1 MFARMHVFLIYQLL
15 RRRRDVALLR
25 QDSQLVLPRRQ
36 QLSFNDSVQDDL
48 LVVRAELV
56 PLYCGV

>member
-1 MFARMHVFLIYQLL
+1 MHVFLIYQLL